1 MIVLTQSAHTNGRQS
16 SHRDPMKT
24 NSLVLALAI
33 AAVLVAQPVRAVSIV
48 NNIVI
53 TENSSTSLSATYDGS
68 TTGVTVTFLG
78 PDQWDVTF
86 PSTVTFSQ
94 SGGVNW
100 TEPENSSLGNEV
112 TFFTRPTNELG
123 VLSDFALAGVIT
135 TGNGTTLNNVG
146 NDSANGGSISATFN
160 DNGDV
165 ATVPETGSTLGL
177 LSLSVIAL
185 LGATRLRSLNL
196 A

>member
-1 MIVLTQSAHTNGRQS
+1 
-16 SHRDPMKT
+16 MKT

-48 NNIVI
+48 NNIVL

-78 PDQWDVTF
+78 PDQWSVTF

-94 SGGVNW
+94 FGGVNW
-100 TEPENSSLGNEV
+100 LEPGSSTLGNEV
-112 TFFTRPTNELG
+112 TFFTSSPTNELS
-123 VLSDFALAGVIT
+123 VTSDFALAGSTT

-146 NDSANGGSISATFN
+146 TDSANGGSISATLN

-165 ATVPETGSTLGL
+165 ATVPETGSTFGL

-185 LGATRLRSLNL
+185 LGATQLRFLKL

>member
-1 MIVLTQSAHTNGRQS
+1 
-16 SHRDPMKT
+16 MKT
-24 NSLVLALAI
+24 NPSFRIFKFSTLVILGIAI
-33 AAVLVAQPVRAVSIV
+33 AAALVTQPMRATAV

-78 PDQWDVTF
+78 PDIWNVTF

-94 SGGVNW
+94 FGGVNW

-112 TFFTRPTNELG
+112 TFSTRLTNELN
-123 VLSDFALAGVIT
+123 VLSDFTPAGAVT

-146 NDSANGGSISATFN
+146 TDSANGGSISATFI

-165 ATVPETGSTLGL
+165 AAAPDTGSTLGL
-177 LSLSVIAL
+177 LSLSLVAL
-185 LGATRLRSLNL
+185 LGATRLRFLQL
-196 A
+196 AA

>member
-1 MIVLTQSAHTNGRQS
+1 
-16 SHRDPMKT
+16 MKT
-24 NSLVLALAI
+24 NPSFRIFKPSTLVPLAI
-33 AAVLVAQPVRAVSIV
+33 AIAAALVTQPMRATAV

-78 PDQWDVTF
+78 PDIWNVTF

-94 SGGVNW
+94 FGGVNW

-112 TFFTRPTNELG
+112 SFIGNINPRNKLG
-123 VLSDFALAGVIT
+123 VLSDFTLAGSVT
-135 TGNGTTLNNVG
+135 TGNGTTINNVG
-146 NDSANGGSISATFN
+146 TDSANGGSISVTLN

-165 ATVPETGSTLGL
+165 ATVPETGSTFGL

-185 LGATRLRSLNL
+185 LGATRLRSLKL